1 VSHEGH
7 VDAPTATTLVT
18 LTRRLRQLGDRGLA
32 EVPSTR
38 LIIAAARL
46 IASGIPIRTA
56 CATALLGPL
65 TDDPDLLAAMH
76 DLVNAT
82 M

>member
-1 VSHEGH
+1 M
-7 VDAPTATTLVT
+7 PPP
-18 LTRRLRQLGDRGLA
+18 QLGDRGLA

-38 LIIAAARL
+38 LIVSTARL
-46 IASGIPIRTA
+46 AASGIGIRAA
-56 CATALLGPL
+56 CAAALLGPL

-76 DLVNAT
+76 DLLAAT